1 MRNTFRRVLF
11 STFSARLLGLVAL
24 LYTVYYLYWRARY
37 SLNMDALL
45 LSLPLLLAEF
55 QGTFNFA
62 LFLLMTW
69 DVTPVPHDP
78 GPPGH
83 FIDILIP
90 TYNEDL
96 SILKMTILG
105 ALNVSYPHKT
115 WVLDDG
121 RRPAMRQLCQEI
133 GVEYLTLQSVL
144 PAADFVLCLG
154 VRRNITIFVA
164 GLDQLRRLRRRRMC
178 CGKPT

>member
-1 MRNTFRRVLF
+1 MNNIWRRILF
-11 STFSARLLGLVAL
+11 STFSARLIGVVTL

-78 GPPGH
+78 GLPGH
-83 FIDILIP
+83 SVDILIP

-105 ALNVSYPHKT
+105 AL
-115 WVLDDG
+115 
-121 RRPAMRQLCQEI
+121 
-133 GVEYLTLQSVL
+133 
-144 PAADFVLCLG
+144 
-154 VRRNITIFVA
+154 
-164 GLDQLRRLRRRRMC
+164 
-178 CGKPT
+178 